1 MGVYTYEIG
10 VILLQKCPKKWV
22 KFFPTQT
29 LLMHAPKFQIG
40 ICMYK
45 CYIKITA
52 GGQWRKENGV
62 TEEED
67 WDCNVPWKLS
77 RIYHILNRDHF
88 AESSR
93 THFSSWRWWWIRYT
107 FFVKSQHSLMFVWP
121 LLLGFRPF
129 DWKILQKSFNWR
141 VWILKTKARRTLMNV
156 VIWRKKY
163 I

>member
-1 MGVYTYEIG
+1 MQVYTMTRKNSKNCKKYLHSTISYKYKIVLWKFFYAG
-10 VILLQKCPKKWV
+10 SQIRAVQIRAMRNRASWGMTVLQKSPNKWV

-62 TEEED
+62 TEEEED

-107 FFVKSQHSLMFVWP
+107 FFVKSQC
-121 LLLGFRPF
+121 
-129 DWKILQKSFNWR
+129 
-141 VWILKTKARRTLMNV
+141 T
-156 VIWRKKY
+156 
-163 I
+163 